1 MADIEILMPMIKQFM
16 PFAQKRMGFEDPP
29 RLFLKGDAKNAKNP
43 LGKTAFYDPENKS
56 VTIYTTNRHPKDIMR
71 SLSHELVHHTQNCRG
86 EFDKTHEMGDG
97 YAQNDSHM
105 REMERE
111 AYEVGNMCFRDW
123 EDGIKQTIYFEHLQK
138 GDNKMSTKDWKNGE
152 IKSLLSENWGFKMDL
167 SKLNEAKGE
176 KGDADPLDG
185 ERAKFD
191 KDHDG
196 VPDGA
201 DKDKDDPDVG
211 AKNEGAFDANHYCVH
226 HGGVHHEGKIRMAE
240 AIQHV
245 KPDENG
251 HISHYDMKLED
262 GTVLENVAVEDI
274 QVTEASLAEKHGKR
288 DHKKMKDDE
297 ELDEQ
302 SKSDLPDRGAGRA
315 QGGRRLDEEDEDAPE
330 DKEDNESDLKR
341 ARDAAKR
348 PGRSALD
355 RQRARRNR
363 GGGIKGL
370 TKEEFPGKSDMDTH
384 KRDLSEER
392 LKEIIAHALK
402 TRG

>member
-16 PFAQKRMGFEDPP
+16 PFAKKRMGFEDPP
-29 RLFLKGDAKNAKNP
+29 RLFLKGDSKNAKNP
-43 LGKTAFYDPENKS
+43 LGKTAFYDPESKS

-86 EFDKTHEMGDG
+86 EFDKPHEMGDG

-105 REMERE
+105 REMKRE

-176 KGDADPLDG
+176 KGPYADG
-185 ERAKFD
+185 ERTEAGVD
-191 KDHDG
+191 DDG
-196 VPDGA
+196 DGIPNGA

-251 HISHYDMKLED
+251 RISHYDMKLED

-274 QVTEASLAEKHGKR
+274 QVTNASLAEEHSMAKR
-288 DHKKMKDDE
+288 DHGKMKDRPDE
-297 ELDEQ
+297 DDELDEQ

-315 QGGRRLDEEDEDAPE
+315 QGGRRLDEEDEEVVEE
-330 DKEDNESDLKR
+330 D
-341 ARDAAKR
+341 
-348 PGRSALD
+348 
-355 RQRARRNR
+355 
-363 GGGIKGL
+363 
-370 TKEEFPGKSDMDTH
+370 FPGKSDMDTH

>member
-1 MADIEILMPMIKQFM
+1 
-16 PFAQKRMGFEDPP
+16 
-29 RLFLKGDAKNAKNP
+29 
-43 LGKTAFYDPENKS
+43 
-56 VTIYTTNRHPKDIMR
+56 
-71 SLSHELVHHTQNCRG
+71 
-86 EFDKTHEMGDG
+86 
-97 YAQNDSHM
+97 
-105 REMERE
+105 
-111 AYEVGNMCFRDW
+111 
-123 EDGIKQTIYFEHLQK
+123 
-138 GDNKMSTKDWKNGE
+138 
-152 IKSLLSENWGFKMDL
+152 MDL

-176 KGDADPLDG
+176 KGGADPLDG

-201 DKDKDDPDVG
+201 DKDKDDPDVQEEGVMDLMRKAGRRIPKASG
-211 AKNEGAFDANHYCVH
+211 AAFRGASETLNRIEDALKTGEVDGARVSDKRLGRVIAGEMDYLAHRDDGPSLADRLHPKLGKMAAKVNDYVINNPEEREEILQMVGQLKATLANYGAGKKMEEGAFDANHYCVH

-245 KPDENG
+245 KPDKNG

-274 QVTEASLAEKHGKR
+274 QVTDASLAEEHGKR

-315 QGGRRLDEEDEDAPE
+315 QGGRRLDEEDEEVVEE
-330 DKEDNESDLKR
+330 D
-341 ARDAAKR
+341 
-348 PGRSALD
+348 
-355 RQRARRNR
+355 
-363 GGGIKGL
+363 
-370 TKEEFPGKSDMDTH
+370 FPGKRDMEQH
-384 KRDLSEER
+384 KSDLSEVR
-392 LKEIIAHALK
+392 LKEIIAHVLK